1 MKRSTKGKRILQA
14 YSGDPPPFELPH
26 GSSITKLT
34 QVHGLSQKGRIRLK
48 VLDCAQPPP
57 CGITCERLRS
67 LLSVEEKIQP
77 QKPPEPGRIN
87 REAQKDPEAPMDLR
101 ACGTDS

>member
-34 QVHGLSQKGRIRLK
+34 QVHGLSQKGRIRLE
-48 VLDCAQPPP
+48 VLDFTQTHPVASPVKDRHSP
-57 CGITCERLRS
+57 
-67 LLSVEEKIQP
+67 
-77 QKPPEPGRIN
+77 KPPFGGRKITPETSKA
-87 REAQKDPEAPMDLR
+87 RKDKSRSPKRSGSPN
-101 ACGTDS
+101 GP